1 MKITYFQDTDTLY
14 LEFNNNPIVATQ
26 EINENTLVDLDSS
39 CGIVIMGRLSGFS
52 YRQVTRK
59 LRKVGFEF
67 YRTGK
72 GNHEVWFN
80 PQTRLKT

>member
-1 MKITYFQDTDTLY
+1 
-14 LEFNNNPIVATQ
+14 
-26 EINENTLVDLDSS
+26 
-39 CGIVIMGRLSGFS
+39 MGRLSGFS

-72 GNHEVWFN
+72 GDHEVWFN
-80 PQTRLKT
+80 PQTRLKTIIPHHREIREGTLQSILKQCQISVDEFLDL